1 MFIRRIALMP
11 HDDLDHIPPIVP
23 TRDGDHQGNTAST
36 DTPRV
41 DKNRRTRQPGQPAEA
56 NTSRI
61 LTRSTAIVALIVA
74 GIACVWGWQL
84 QEQLQ
89 LANGQMA
96 DYATRI
102 ADLEA
107 RLSDTD
113 EGMNQ
118 NATVQAAKVAS
129 LETEVRKLWDN
140 VWKQSKQRLD
150 KLESLSAAQ
159 GTSIKGLEVTLA
171 SAESQLT
178 KMSADAAKLKIVA
191 DDLARVVASTSLTQA
206 EVERVADSLNRI
218 DLAATKLDKRVAA
231 NQEAV
236 RSIDAFR
243 KQVNASLNQLRST
256 LRAIQASP

>member
-1 MFIRRIALMP
+1 MP

-23 TRDGDHQGNTAST
+23 TRDGDHQGNAPSIEA
-36 DTPRV
+36 DKV
-41 DKNRRTRQPGQPAEA
+41 DKNRHTRQPSQPTDTS
-56 NTSRI
+56 TSRI
-61 LTRSTAIVALIVA
+61 LTRSTAIVAFIAA

-89 LANGQMA
+89 LATGQMA
-96 DYATRI
+96 DYAIRI

-118 NATVQAAKVAS
+118 NAAVQAVKVAS

-140 VWKQSKQRLD
+140 VWKQSKERLG
-150 KLESLSAAQ
+150 KLESVNAAQ
-159 GTSIKGLEVTLA
+159 EKSIKGLGVVLA
-171 SAESQLT
+171 SAEAQLT
-178 KMSADAAKLKIVA
+178 SASSDTARLMSSAN
-191 DDLARVVASTSLTQA
+191 LTQA

-218 DLAATKLDKRVAA
+218 DLAVAKLNKSVAA

-236 RSIDAFR
+236 GSIDAFR
-243 KQVNASLNQLRST
+243 KQVNSSLSQLRST
-256 LRAIQASP
+256 LRAMRENP

>member
-1 MFIRRIALMP
+1 MP
-11 HDDLDHIPPIVP
+11 HDDLDNIPPIVP
-23 TRDGDHQGNTAST
+23 ARDGDHQRYTGNTESSG
-36 DTPRV
+36 V
-41 DKNRRTRQPGQPAEA
+41 VKNRLTGNSSQPAA
-56 NTSRI
+56 MSPLHFWAR
-61 LTRSTAIVALIVA
+61 LTAIAALVA
-74 GIACVWGWQL
+74 GIVACVWVWQL

-96 DYATRI
+96 NYATRI

-118 NATVQAAKVAS
+118 NAAIQAVKVAT

-150 KLESLSAAQ
+150 KLETLTAAQ
-159 GTSIKGLEVTLA
+159 SNSIKGLDVALA
-171 SAESQLT
+171 SAELQLT
-178 KMSADAAKLKIVA
+178 QVSGDAAKLKIVA
-191 DDLARVVASTSLTQA
+191 DNLARVMSSASLTQT

-218 DLAATKLDKRVAA
+218 DLAVAKLDKRVAA

-236 RSIDAFR
+236 SSIDAFR
-243 KQVNASLNQLRST
+243 KQVNASLSQLRST
-256 LRAIQASP
+256 LRATQATP

>member
-1 MFIRRIALMP
+1 MP
-11 HDDLDHIPPIVP
+11 DDDIDHIPPIVP
-23 TRDGDHQGNTAST
+23 TRDGDHQGNAYSVEPGGGLKNPRASHSSQPDTMNTAG
-36 DTPRV
+36 V
-41 DKNRRTRQPGQPAEA
+41 V
-56 NTSRI
+56 
-61 LTRSTAIVALIVA
+61 TRSTAIIALVAA
-74 GIACVWGWQL
+74 CIACAWGWQL
-84 QEQLQ
+84 QRQLQ
-89 LANGQMA
+89 LANDQVA

-118 NATVQAAKVAS
+118 SAAVQAVKIAQ
-129 LETEVRKLWDN
+129 LESEVRKLWDN
-140 VWKQSKQRLD
+140 VWKQSKLRLS
-150 KLESLSAAQ
+150 KLETSTAAQ
-159 GTSIKGLEVTLA
+159 TKSIAGLEAGLA

-178 KMSADAAKLKIVA
+178 ELSGDADKLKSVA
-191 DDLARVVASTSLTQA
+191 DELERMITSTSLTQA

-218 DLAATKLDKRVAA
+218 DLAATKLNKEVAA

-243 KQVNASLNQLRST
+243 KQVNASLSQLRST